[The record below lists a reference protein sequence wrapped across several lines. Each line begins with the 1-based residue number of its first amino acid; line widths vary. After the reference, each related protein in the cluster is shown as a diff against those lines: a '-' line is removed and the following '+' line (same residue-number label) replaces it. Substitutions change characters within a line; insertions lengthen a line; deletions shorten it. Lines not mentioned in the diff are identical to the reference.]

1 MSATTTTATA
11 APTVTWNR
19 RFDVF
24 LFAKRGY
31 WVRACD
37 LAGDQIAD
45 TMMHLRAQAWWTSTY
60 EADLRKAIQ
69 QRRRELSRPAK
80 PKLHA
85 STARRLVAS
94 YLAGYRRWALAR
106 DHGLTVDEITSVLR
120 DHGIVARDRR
130 QPAGAAR

>member
-1 MSATTTTATA
+1 MTTTTTITA
-11 APTVTWNR
+11 APSVTWNR

-24 LFAKRGY
+24 LFRGRGY
-31 WVRACD
+31 WVRAVD

-45 TMMHLRAQAWWTSTY
+45 TMMHLRAQSWWSSTY
-60 EADLRKAIQ
+60 EADLRRAVR

-94 YLAGYRRWALAR
+94 YLAGYRRWKLAN
-106 DHGLTVDEITSVLR
+106 DHGLTVDEITAVLR
-120 DHGIVARDRR
+120 DHGIVARDRKR
-130 QPAGAAR
+130 QPAGAGR